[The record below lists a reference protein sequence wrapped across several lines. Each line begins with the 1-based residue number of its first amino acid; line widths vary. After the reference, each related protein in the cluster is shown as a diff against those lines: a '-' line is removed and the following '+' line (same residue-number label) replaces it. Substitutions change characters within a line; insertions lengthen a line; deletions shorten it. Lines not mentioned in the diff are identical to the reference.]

1 MAEREQGTV
10 KWFSSSKGYGFIT
23 PEEGD
28 DIFCHFS
35 SLAGDGYRTLK
46 ENDKVEFEVGTTDK
60 GKEAKNVEKIS

>member
-23 PEEGD
+23 TEEGD

-46 ENDKVEFEVGTTDK
+46 ENDKVEFEIATTDK

>member
-1 MAEREQGTV
+1 MDLLP
-10 KWFSSSKGYGFIT
+10 

-35 SLAGDGYRTLK
+35 SISGDGYRTLK

-60 GKEAKNVEKIS
+60 GKEAKNVERIS

>member
-10 KWFSSSKGYGFIT
+10 KWISSSKGEAFRT

-46 ENDKVEFEVGTTDK
+46 ENDKVEFEIATTDK